1 MFRIVPIMSRLPT
14 VSGKARAPV
23 RNLPV
28 PYHAAPPQSANAV
41 VAIPPVA
48 RPRAQD
54 PRREEPGD
62 NPHLRGLIV
71 DILV

>member
-1 MFRIVPIMSRLPT
+1 MFRIASIMSRLPA
-14 VSGKARAPV
+14 VSGKARAPG

-28 PYHAAPPQSANAV
+28 PYYAAPPQSANPVA
-41 VAIPPVA
+41 AIPRVA

-54 PRREEPGD
+54 PRHEEPGD

>member
-1 MFRIVPIMSRLPT
+1 MFRIVPIMSRLPA
-14 VSGKARAPV
+14 VSGKTRAPV

-28 PYHAAPPQSANAV
+28 PYHAAPPQSANPV
-41 VAIPPVA
+41 VAIPRVA

-54 PRREEPGD
+54 PRQEEPRD
-62 NPHLRGLIV
+62 IPHLRGLIV

>member
-1 MFRIVPIMSRLPT
+1 MFRIAPIMSRLPA
-14 VSGKARAPV
+14 VSGKTRAPV

-28 PYHAAPPQSANAV
+28 PYHVAPPQSANPVA
-41 VAIPPVA
+41 AIPRVA
-48 RPRAQD
+48 RYRAQD

-62 NPHLRGLIV
+62 SPYLRGLIV

>member
-1 MFRIVPIMSRLPT
+1 MFRIVPIMSRLPA
-14 VSGKARAPV
+14 VPGKARAPV

-28 PYHAAPPQSANAV
+28 PYHAGPPQSANAV
-41 VAIPPVA
+41 VAVPSVP
-48 RPRAQD
+48 RPRAQR
-54 PRREEPGD
+54 PRQEEPVD

>member
-1 MFRIVPIMSRLPT
+1 MFRIAPITSRLPA
-14 VSGKARAPV
+14 VSAKTRAPV

-28 PYHAAPPQSANAV
+28 LYHAAPPQPASPVA
-41 VAIPPVA
+41 AIPRVA

-54 PRREEPGD
+54 PRQEGPRD
-62 NPHLRGLIV
+62 NPYLRGLIV